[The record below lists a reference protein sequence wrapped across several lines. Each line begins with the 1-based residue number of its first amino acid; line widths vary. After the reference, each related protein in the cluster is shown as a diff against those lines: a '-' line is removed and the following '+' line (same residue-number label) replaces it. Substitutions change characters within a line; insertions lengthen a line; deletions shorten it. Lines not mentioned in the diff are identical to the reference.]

1 MRAIDQARM
10 DARRLQDRIDAA
22 GARNVAAMRAWRL
35 DRGIDNPKLE
45 NPIPDAAVTAEYF
58 AARDAYRAA
67 LIDAGYGCFAEEKSA
82 GEFEKF

>member
-22 GARNVAAMRAWRL
+22 GARSVAAMRAWRL
-35 DRGIDNPKLE
+35 DRGLDNPKSI
-45 NPIPDAAVTAEYF
+45 NPVPDAAVTAEYF

-67 LIDAGYGCFAEEKSA
+67 LTAAGFRPEPEMHDERQ
-82 GEFEKF
+82 EF